1 MIVQTLGGMI
11 MENTQIIANRIKTQ
25 AKQKNISVKDI
36 LSFYAIDKNL
46 LNKLSKGKDT
56 STQNIYKIADYLHVS
71 VDYLL
76 GRTDIPTS
84 TYSINNKNTTIN
96 GTQANVINNTVASD
110 NITEEFFRLFEKL
123 SFEEKLKVM
132 QYVSE
137 KKYSSDSD
145 EK

>member
-1 MIVQTLGGMI
+1 
-11 MENTQIIANRIKTQ
+11 MENTQIIASRIKTQ

-96 GTQANVINNTVASD
+96 GTQANVINNNVVSD

>member
-1 MIVQTLGGMI
+1 

-96 GTQANVINNTVASD
+96 GTQANVINNNVVSD

-137 KKYSSDSD
+137 KKYLSDSD

>member
-1 MIVQTLGGMI
+1 

>member
-1 MIVQTLGGMI
+1 MFEPV
-11 MENTQIIANRIKTQ
+11 EIANRIKQ
-25 AKQKNISVKDI
+25 IAKENNTTVKSICSDSGVGEKFVSNMGGKNGSYPQ
-36 LSFYAIDKNL
+36 SDKIT
-46 LNKLSKGKDT
+46 KV
-56 STQNIYKIADYLHVS
+56 ADYLHVS

-76 GRTDIPTS
+76 GRTNSPTG

-96 GTQANVINNTVASD
+96 GTQANVINNNVVSD